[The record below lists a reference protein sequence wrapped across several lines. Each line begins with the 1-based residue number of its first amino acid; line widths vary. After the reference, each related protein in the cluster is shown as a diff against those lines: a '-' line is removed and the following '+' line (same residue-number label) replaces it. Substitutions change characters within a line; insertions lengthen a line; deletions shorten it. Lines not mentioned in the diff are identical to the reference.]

1 MALKKKITE
10 NNGIT
15 VSYHKIS
22 KIEVSVN
29 NRVSI
34 LVESYLDESFRQY
47 EKDCAKGVAEDE
59 RMYPYIHSE
68 YFSMPYDENT
78 ELFAGNITKKLMSGL
93 RNKKN
98 TKMQLIFSE
107 VTKNDNCKFYKQTRC
122 ACNRA

>member
-47 EKDCAKGVAEDE
+47 EKDCAKGVAEDG

-78 ELFAGNITKKLMSGL
+78 ELFAGNITKKAYEWL
-93 RNKKN
+93 KKQE
-98 TKMQLIFSE
+98 K
-107 VTKNDNCKFYKQTRC
+107 YKD
-122 ACNRA
+122 AMDI

>member
-29 NRVSI
+29 NQVSI

-59 RMYPYIHSE
+59 RMHPYIHSE

-78 ELFAGNITKKLMSGL
+78 ELFTGNITKKAYEWL
-93 RNKKN
+93 KKQE
-98 TKMQLIFSE
+98 K
-107 VTKNDNCKFYKQTRC
+107 YKD
-122 ACNRA
+122 AIDI